1 MVHMK
6 ANRIVAYLLFSL
18 ALFPFAGLFPA
29 NSAGNPKG
37 FGAFVFV
44 GFFVTMAGWIIGD
57 F

>member
-18 ALFPFAGLFPA
+18 ALFPFAGLFLA

-44 GFFVTMAGWIIGD
+44 GFFVAMTGWIIGD